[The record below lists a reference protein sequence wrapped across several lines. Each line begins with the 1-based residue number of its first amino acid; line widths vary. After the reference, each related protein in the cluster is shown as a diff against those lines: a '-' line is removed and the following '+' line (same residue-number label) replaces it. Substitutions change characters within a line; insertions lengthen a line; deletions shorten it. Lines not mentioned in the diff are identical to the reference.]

1 VKVLRNGK
9 KVKME
14 RSAVKA
20 AEGLSRSQRR
30 SLFSGGKLRKLAES
44 IPEEEEEEEGVEFDE
59 EELSTMELRTGK
71 KIHYRDIDSLSLVSK
86 TNLLSIG
93 EAKVSTLAAAA
104 STSTSA
110 PLRASTPSTSSTF
123 LLPDL
128 PQPKRIFYSRHRHA
142 QICPPFDNN
151 HCSFDGH
158 FCGFPRAPASRFC
171 LSHAQHGATKHA
183 FERCCFSQGAR
194 ECRRF
199 IPKSNNSQTV

>member
-1 VKVLRNGK
+1 VLRNGK

-14 RSAVKA
+14 RSTKA
-20 AEGLSRSQRR
+20 AEGLTRSQRR

-44 IPEEEEEEEGVEFDE
+44 IPEEEGDEEEVEFDE

-71 KIHYRDIDSLSLVSK
+71 KIHYREIDSLSLVSK

-93 EAKVSTLAAAA
+93 EAEVST
-104 STSTSA
+104 STPSTSA
-110 PLRASTPSTSSTF
+110 PLRASTSSSTF

-158 FCGFPRAPASRFC
+158 FCGLPRAPASRFC

-199 IPKSNNSQTV
+199 IPKSNSSQTV